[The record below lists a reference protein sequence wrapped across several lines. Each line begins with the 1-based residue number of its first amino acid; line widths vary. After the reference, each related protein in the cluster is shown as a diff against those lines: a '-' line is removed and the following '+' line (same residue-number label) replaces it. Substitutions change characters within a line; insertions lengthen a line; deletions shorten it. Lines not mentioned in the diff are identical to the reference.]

1 MQKIN
6 KVRSRMQ
13 QGKPSFGC
21 TIMSGSPTVVES
33 LNVTP
38 FQYALLDMEHTPYTS
53 YEALAHMIRAA
64 ETADIVPFVRVPD
77 HHPTVISKVIE
88 IGARAVAVP
97 RISTGEQARQA
108 VAASRFAPLGLR
120 GHCPFVRAFDYGYSL
135 DSADFGKL
143 GQVAAANEEEDREV
157 LVIGLVEEI
166 QAMDDIDAIIDSGLD
181 ALWIGTADLSMT
193 LGIPEAVG
201 QMFHPEVIRIRDE
214 IVRRCKKRGMPIM
227 ATMPSWLEGGI
238 SVAQA
243 LERWVPQGVLIY
255 GMGVDLNFM
264 RARIA
269 TIAKDI
275 GGLAK

>member
-6 KVRSRMQ
+6 KVRARMQ

-38 FQYALLDMEHTPYTS
+38 FHYALLDMEHTPYTS

-64 ETADIVPFVRVPD
+64 ETADVVPFVRVPD
-77 HHPTVISKVIE
+77 HNSTVISKVIE

-97 RISTGEQARQA
+97 RVSTAAQARAA
-108 VAASRFAPLGLR
+108 VAASRFAPEGLR
-120 GHCPFVRAFDYGYSL
+120 GHCPFVRTFDYGYSL

-143 GQVAAANEEEDREV
+143 GTVAAANEEEDLEV
-157 LVIGLVEEI
+157 LVIGLVEDNE
-166 QAMDDIDAIIDSGLD
+166 AMDELDGIIDSGLD
-181 ALWIGTADLSMT
+181 AIWIGTADLSMT
-193 LGIPEAVG
+193 LGIPDAVG
-201 QMFHPEVIRIRDE
+201 QMFHPEVLKIRNE
-214 IVRRCKKRGMPIM
+214 IVRRCNKRGMPMM

-238 SVAQA
+238 SVTQA
-243 LERWVPQGVLIY
+243 LERWVPEGVLIY

-269 TIAKDI
+269 QIAKDI
-275 GGLAK
+275 GDQSK